1 MNINVEHQPNCRA
14 AVHIRVPGE
23 EVTSQRNKLISY
35 FSRNARIQGF
45 RPGKAP
51 KAVIEKRYGREIADE
66 LEKQLVN
73 DGVRHA
79 VQNEGLDVLSFLDVK
94 DKLHHDTDGSFSFTV
109 EMSLQPKFELPDYK
123 GIPVKL
129 PRIEVTEADIDHDI
143 LHLREN
149 FASLEDVD
157 RAAANGDAVVASF
170 TTEIGGQ
177 PLEEAFPDAPD
188 YLKKMEEQWF
198 LLTDEDDFLPGF
210 YAGLQGIRKGDEKTI
225 SITLPEDFNV
235 EDLRGKT
242 VDFKVSCSGV
252 KERTLPELNEEFL
265 KKVGGEDMTEESLR
279 AEVKASIQK
288 RREQAR
294 DSAKANQ
301 VIGHI
306 AERIEFD
313 LPQDV
318 VNREA
323 QRRTNEIASQAMKNG
338 MDNEALI
345 QHQEEILSTATQQ
358 ARQNVKVSFIL
369 EQVAKAEGIQV
380 SEQQLSMTLAMIAS
394 RSGEPVKK
402 FMAEAQKRG
411 LVERVRDDLL
421 IQNAVQFLKDNAAV
435 EETDPEPELCETH
448 GHGAAEGEAPAE
460 S

>member
-1 MNINVEHQPNCRA
+1 MNINVEHQPNCHA
-14 AVHIRVPGE
+14 AAHIRVPGE
-23 EVTSQRNKLISY
+23 EVTSQRNKLIAY
-35 FSRNARIQGF
+35 FSRSARIQGF

-51 KAVIEKRYGREIADE
+51 KSVIEKRYGREILEE
-66 LEKQLVN
+66 LEKQLIN

-79 VQNEGLDVLSFLDVK
+79 VQSEGLDVLTFLDVK

-129 PRIEVTEADIDHDI
+129 PRIEVTEEDIEHDI

-157 RAAANGDAVVASF
+157 RAAAIGDAVVGGYTS
-170 TTEIGGQ
+170 EIDGQ
-177 PLEEAFPDAPD
+177 PLEEAVADAPD

-198 LLTDEDDFLPGF
+198 LLADEDDFLPGF
-210 YAGLQGIRKGDEKTI
+210 YAGLVGIQKGDEKTI
-225 SITLPEDFNV
+225 SITLPEDFNF
-235 EDLRGKT
+235 EGLRGKT
-242 VDFKVSCSGV
+242 VDFKMTCSAV

-265 KKVGGEDMTEESLR
+265 KKVGGDEMTEESLHN
-279 AEVKASIQK
+279 EVKASIQK

-338 MDNEALI
+338 MDNEALM
-345 QHQEEILSTATQQ
+345 QHQEEILNTATQQ

-402 FMAEAQKRG
+402 FMADAQKRG
-411 LVERVRDDLL
+411 LVDRVRDDLL
-421 IQNAVQFLKDNAAV
+421 IQNALQFLKDNAEV
-435 EETDPEPELCETH
+435 EETEPEAEICEAH
-448 GHGAAEGEAPAE
+448 GRGDAATEA
-460 S
+460 

>member
-14 AVHIRVPGE
+14 AAHIRVPGE
-23 EVTSQRNKLISY
+23 EVTKERNKLIAY
-35 FSRNARIQGF
+35 FSRMAKLPGY

-51 KAVIEKRYGREIADE
+51 KAVIQKRYQQEISEE

-73 DGVRHA
+73 DGVRQA
-79 VQNEGLDVLSFLDVK
+79 VTNEGLDVLTFLDVK

-123 GIPVKL
+123 GIAVQL

-157 RAAANGDAVVASF
+157 RAADIGDAVVGGYTS
-170 TTEIGGQ
+170 EMDGQ

-198 LLTDEDDFLPGF
+198 LLAEEDDFLPGF
-210 YAGLQGIRKGDEKTI
+210 YAGLKGLQKGDEKTL
-225 SITLPEDFNV
+225 SITLPDDFNV
-235 EDLRGKT
+235 EDLRGK
-242 VDFKVSCSGV
+242 VIDFKVTCTGV
-252 KERTLPELNEEFL
+252 KERTLPELDDEFL
-265 KKVGGEDMTEESLR
+265 KKVGGDEMTAESLR
-279 AEVKASIQK
+279 KEVGDAIRK
-288 RREQAR
+288 RKEQAR
-294 DSAKANQ
+294 DTAKSNQ
-301 VIGHI
+301 VI
-306 AERIEFD
+306 ANLMEKIEFE

-338 MDNEALI
+338 MDNEALM
-345 QHQEEILSTATQQ
+345 QHQDEILNTATQQ

-369 EQVAKAEGIQV
+369 EEVAKAENLTV
-380 SEQQLSMTLAMIAS
+380 SDQQLSMTLAMVAS
-394 RSGEPVKK
+394 RSQTPVKK
-402 FMAEAQKRG
+402 FMADAQKNG
-411 LVERVRDDLL
+411 MVERVRDDLL
-421 IQNAVQFLKDNAAV
+421 IQNALQFLKDNAEV
-435 EETDPEPELCETH
+435 EETEPEAELCDTH
-448 GHGAAEGEAPAE
+448 GRGEAE
-460 S
+460 SKA

>member
-14 AVHIRVPGE
+14 AVHIRVPGD
-23 EVTSQRNKLISY
+23 EVTSQRNQLITY

-51 KAVIEKRYGREIADE
+51 KKVIEKRYGKDIAEE

-73 DGVRHA
+73 DGVRQA
-79 VQNEGLDVLSFLDVK
+79 VQSEGLDVLAFLDVK

-109 EMSLQPKFELPDYK
+109 EMSLQPKFELPEYK

-129 PRIEVTEADIDHDI
+129 PRIEVTEADVDQDI
-143 LHLREN
+143 VQLREN

-157 RAAANGDAVVASF
+157 RGAGNGDAVVGGYV
-170 TTEIGGQ
+170 TEIDGQ
-177 PLEEAFPDAPD
+177 PLEEAHPEAPD

-198 LLTDEDDFLPGF
+198 LLAEEEDFLPGF
-210 YAGLQGIRKGDEKTI
+210 YEGLQGIQKDE
-225 SITLPEDFNV
+225 SRDVSVTLPDDFSF
-235 EDLRGKT
+235 EDLQGKT
-242 VDFKVSCSGV
+242 VVLKVSCSAV
-252 KERTLPELNEEFL
+252 KERTLPELDDEFL
-265 KKVGGEDMTEESLR
+265 KKVGGEEMTLDSLR
-279 AEVKASIQK
+279 TEVKASVQK

-294 DSAKANQ
+294 DTAKSNQ

-306 AERIEFD
+306 AEKIEFE

-323 QRRTNEIASQAMKNG
+323 QRRTNEIASQAMQNG
-338 MDNEALI
+338 MDNEALM
-345 QHQEEILSTATQQ
+345 QHQEEILNTATQQ

-380 SEQQLSMTLAMIAS
+380 SDQQLSMTLAMLAS
-394 RSGEPVKK
+394 RNGQQPKK
-402 FMAEAQKRG
+402 FMAEAQKNG
-411 LVERVRDDLL
+411 MIERVRDDLL
-421 IQNAVQFLKDNAAV
+421 IQNALQFLKDNAEV
-435 EETDPEPELCETH
+435 EETDPESEIQATSD
-448 GHGAAEGEAPAE
+448 AEGGSAEA